1 MSKKYF
7 AIIVLFSVFIA
18 LQGCGTSESASR
30 DRAVEVDS
38 DSDTTNYQELADY
51 LRRLPGVRVTG
62 SGQNTTVQVRGT
74 SSFSSDTRPLY
85 VVDGQVRGTDYTE
98 VNRFIDIN
106 EVKSVRLL
114 TGSDA
119 SAYGMRGANGVIEIV
134 MKR

>member
-18 LQGCGTSESASR
+18 LQGCGTGETASR
-30 DRAVEVDS
+30 DRTAEADTDS
-38 DSDTTNYQELADY
+38 DITNYQELADY
-51 LRRLPGVRVTG
+51 LRRIPGVRVTG
-62 SGQNTTVQVRGT
+62 SGQNTQVQVRGT

-106 EVKSVRLL
+106 EVRSVRLL

>member
-1 MSKKYF
+1 MIRKYF
-7 AIIVLFSVFIA
+7 AIIVLFSVFVG
-18 LQGCGTSESASR
+18 LQGCATGEPASR
-30 DRAVEVDS
+30 DRADAVNS
-38 DSDTTNYQELADY
+38 DMDTTNYQELADY

-62 SGQNTTVQVRGT
+62 SGQQTQVQVRGT

-85 VVDGQVRGTDYTE
+85 VIDGQVRGTDYTE
-98 VNRFIDIN
+98 VNRFIEIT

-119 SAYGMRGANGVIEIV
+119 AAYGMRGANGVIEIV